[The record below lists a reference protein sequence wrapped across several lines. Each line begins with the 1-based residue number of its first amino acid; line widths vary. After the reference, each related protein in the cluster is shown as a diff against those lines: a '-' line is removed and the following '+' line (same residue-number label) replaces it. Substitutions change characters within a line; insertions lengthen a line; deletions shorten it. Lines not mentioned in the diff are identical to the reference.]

1 LENDKR
7 ENHTEKK
14 MRFSSMLLAATLAVL
29 PIAAA
34 AQNYPDRLVNYYL
47 PFPAGGE
54 SDIAARFQQEAFRK
68 KYKLEMVIQYKT
80 GAGGAVA
87 WQQLNSLPNDGYSI
101 MGINLPHIVLQP
113 LEGQVQ
119 YKTEDLTPVYWFH
132 YTPDA
137 LVVGSSSP
145 YKTFQEFVAAA
156 KAKPGELTLAGSG
169 TNSANHVAHEKLNAF
184 AGIKT
189 LYVPFKGTGDLT
201 TAVIGGHVSGAMSYS
216 VFAIQQKSKVRML
229 AIASDKRIPQFPDV
243 PTFKEL
249 GYAWVDGAYRGL
261 SVPKSTSPEMRKKV
275 SDMLDGLNKDPELRQ
290 KMTDAGFEMVD
301 IPYDKVPA
309 FVAERTKDYMATAK
323 RMGLVK

>member
-1 LENDKR
+1 
-7 ENHTEKK
+7 
-14 MRFSSMLLAATLAVL
+14 MRLATLLAAATLA
-29 PIAAA
+29 AAPLA
-34 AQNYPDRLVNYYL
+34 AFAQHNYPEKLVNYYL

-68 KYKLEMVIQYKT
+68 KYKQDMVIQYKT

-87 WQQLNSLPNDGYSI
+87 WQQLNGMPADGYSI

-119 YKTEDLTPVYWFH
+119 YKTDDLTSVYWFH

-137 LVVGSSSP
+137 LVVGANSP

-169 TNSANHVAHEKLNAF
+169 TNSANHVAHERLDQY

-201 TAVIGGHVSGAMSYS
+201 TAVIGGHVTGAMSYS
-216 VFAIQQKSKVRML
+216 VFAIQQKGKVRML
-229 AIASDKRIPQFPDV
+229 AIASEKRIPQFPDV

-249 GYAWVDGAYRGL
+249 GFPWVDGAYRGL
-261 SVPKSTSPEMRKKV
+261 AVPKATTPETRKKV
-275 SDMLDGLNKDPELRQ
+275 SDMLDALNKDPEMRQ
-290 KMTDAGFEMVD
+290 KMIDSGFEMVD
-301 IPYDKVPA
+301 IPYEKIPA
-309 FVAERTKDYMATAK
+309 FLAERSKEYLATAK
-323 RMGLVK
+323 RMGLAK

>member
-1 LENDKR
+1 
-7 ENHTEKK
+7 
-14 MRFSSMLLAATLAVL
+14 MRLARMLLAATLAAL
-29 PIAAA
+29 PFSAT
-34 AQNYPDRLVNYYL
+34 AQNYPDKLVNYYL

-137 LVVGSSSP
+137 LVVASNSP

-169 TNSANHVAHEKLNAF
+169 T

-290 KMTDAGFEMVD
+290 KMTDAGFEMID
-301 IPYDKVPA
+301 IPYDSSQDEDGFKL
-309 FVAERTKDYMATAK
+309 ERAPDASPNTPGITWRRPNAWDW
-323 RMGLVK
+323 